1 VHEQLW
7 YTQTQGTFQPSF
19 KHIQQVVLEKKSK
32 IGKSEKKKKKKL
44 NAAPPGEQIKL

>member
-32 IGKSEKKKKKKL
+32 IGKSEKKNNNL